1 MPFDGTD
8 ATLPALQAQAPMVLF
23 DFVTAVFHR
32 LPGLR
37 LSVEGPGQ
45 AGQWWI
51 ELAAE
56 GMTPAVEWREAQ
68 GFGLYG
74 PGPTLPE
81 TPRATLACPQAA
93 AARLQRML
101 LSWQKSAA
109 R

>member
-1 MPFDGTD
+1 MPFDGAQ
-8 ATLPALQAQAPMVLF
+8 ATLPALQAQAPLVLV
-23 DFVTAVFHR
+23 DFVAEIFRRV
-32 LPGLR
+32 PELR
-37 LSVEGPGQ
+37 LAVEGPGH

-56 GMTPAVEWREAQ
+56 GMTPAVEWQEGV

-81 TPRATLACPQAA
+81 RPRATLACPVAA
-93 AARLQRML
+93 AARLQRMMR
-101 LSWQKSAA
+101 SWQKP